1 MSYVISP
8 AGQYSVRPAAKAHM
22 HTVSFM
28 KRSNMVQATRLGDVC
43 RRYEYEWDT
52 DMDIKD
58 KTSLKGTNPSERNI
72 DSYHGS
78 PVPCLAK
85 YVHGW
90 GGVDWNWISR
100 PGFLKLPYL
109 TLPMIG
115 PSLGS

>member
-1 MSYVISP
+1 
-8 AGQYSVRPAAKAHM
+8 M
-22 HTVSFM
+22 HTV
-28 KRSNMVQATRLGDVC
+28 RSMNWSNVLQATRLGDAS
-43 RRYEYEWDT
+43 RRYEYEGDT

-58 KTSLKGTNPSERNI
+58 NISLKDANPSERNI
-72 DSYHGS
+72 GSHHGS

-109 TLPMIG
+109 TYDWPQPGDPRTILSKPYTFA
-115 PSLGS
+115 PSIPQS